1 MDAEAAELSQA
12 AVAGAIADPSRSI
25 MLCALLDGRAR
36 TATELAALADIAA
49 STASGHF
56 ARLREQGLVQ
66 MYVQGR
72 HRYNRHLNSRAFTLT
87 AWGATALAKTFGA

>member
-36 TATELAALADIAA
+36 TATELAAPDCPGRNRAGQNIRRL
-49 STASGHF
+49 TGGRRLGLNPPGH
-56 ARLREQGLVQ
+56 R
-66 MYVQGR
+66 
-72 HRYNRHLNSRAFTLT
+72 
-87 AWGATALAKTFGA
+87 